1 LENGETYTVSVRA
14 VNAKGS
20 GANSEPVTA
29 TLVQQKI
36 SIPTPDNDTV
46 ELNITSESGGR
57 LGTNCTIS
65 SWELVP
71 APVLTDNV
79 SLAHPNMLNFTL
91 SHCEPGETVGVTIRL
106 KQDPPE
112 DSVAYKYK
120 DGEWRV
126 IEGATIT
133 GRFIR
138 YNLKDNGVL
147 DADGELGELSDPLA
161 VAVPSGKPD
170 APYNLSGTAGDGSV
184 TISFTPG
191 SDHDNAITNYLY
203 STNGVDYIALD
214 PADDSTPVTITG
226 LTNGEG
232 VSITLKARNSVGDSP
247 PSAEAV
253 FVVPGGTTIPVLI
266 PYWVLGLLAGL
277 VGWMGYRKL
286 RAHQLS

>member
-1 LENGETYTVSVRA
+1 
-14 VNAKGS
+14 
-20 GANSEPVTA
+20 
-29 TLVQQKI
+29 
-36 SIPTPDNDTV
+36 
-46 ELNITSESGGR
+46 

-65 SWELVP
+65 SSELVP
-71 APVLTDNV
+71 APALTDNI
-79 SLAHPNMLNFTL
+79 SLAHPNMLAFTL

-112 DSVAYKYK
+112 GSVAYKYK

-126 IEGATIT
+126 IEGAIIT

-138 YNLKDNGVL
+138 YNLTDNGVL
-147 DADGELGELSDPLA
+147 DADSILGELSDPLA

-170 APYNLSGTAGDGSV
+170 APYNLSGNAGDGNV

-191 SDHDNAITNYLY
+191 SDHGNAITNYLY

-214 PADDSTPVTITG
+214 AADDSTPVTISG

-247 PSAEAV
+247 PSLEAV
-253 FVVPGGTTIPVLI
+253 FVVPGVTTIPVPI

-277 VGWMGYRKL
+277 MGWLGYRRL
-286 RAHQLS
+286 RAA